1 MARKAVPLTDTEIK
15 KAKSAEK
22 DYKLFDGGGLFLLI
36 KPTGGKLWRLK
47 YLFEGKEKLH
57 LIRHLS

>member
-22 DYKLFDGGGLFLLI
+22 DYKLFDGGGLFLSSDI
-36 KPTGGKLWRLK
+36 
-47 YLFEGKEKLH
+47 
-57 LIRHLS
+57 